1 MTRLNEGGNRVPFK
15 DPHSYAD
22 LTQGRIAHVDFD
34 IQVDFTHRVLT
45 IEAMYHF
52 DQPIRDSL
60 FLDTRSLT
68 IERITTGGRDLAWDL
83 DRQDP
88 ILGERL
94 HIRKLDGATELT
106 IKLHTTPG
114 STALQWLTPKQ
125 TAGGEHP
132 FLYSQCQSI
141 HARSIFPCQDTPSV
155 RFTYRARMQVPSP
168 LIGVMAAASLG
179 TEQQNANMLH
189 SFEMNQPI
197 PSYLFALAAGDLAF
211 KKLGPRTG
219 IYAEPVTIDAAAWE
233 FAENEQKLTLGE
245 GLFGPYL
252 WERYDAIIMPPSF
265 PYGGMEN
272 PRLTFMSTIFI
283 MGDRSWTSII
293 SHELAHSWTG
303 NLVTNATWD
312 HFWLNEGWT
321 VYAEM
326 RITEALEG
334 REAAALETVNDAKIL
349 QEEMEHFGMQSPITC
364 LRTSLEGIDP
374 DEVFSRIPYYKGFL
388 FIRQLEHAV
397 GRERFDAFT
406 KKYIQTFQFQSLT
419 SEGFVEFLEQELP
432 QALEH
437 VDIQAW
443 IYEPGLPEGAL
454 DLDSSLHAEALAA
467 CDQYLQGEKLSKQ
480 QIAKW
485 RSGQVYAF
493 LLALPERIPTE
504 DCAFLDDLFEF
515 EARWNCSLRTM
526 FLALCLRS
534 GYREIMPRVEHFVE
548 TFGRGTYLTKIFRNL
563 IAEHWTR
570 PRVRPL
576 FERVRERHHPVVIAN
591 LEKMLIKANL

>member
-1 MTRLNEGGNRVPFK
+1 MPLR
-15 DPHSYAD
+15 DPHSFAN
-22 LTQGRIAHVDFD
+22 LSQGRITHIDFD
-34 IQVDFTHRVLT
+34 IQVDFTRKELA
-45 IEAMYHF
+45 IEATYAF
-52 DQPIRDSL
+52 DQPIHDAF
-60 FLDTRSLT
+60 FLDTRALT
-68 IERITTGGRDLAWDL
+68 IERIYTGERDLAWEL
-83 DRQDP
+83 DKQDP

-94 HIRKLDGATELT
+94 HVRKLDSATEMT
-106 IKLHTTPG
+106 IELRTAPG

-141 HARSIFPCQDTPSV
+141 HARSIFPCQDTPLV
-155 RFTYRARMQVPSP
+155 RFTYHAKMQVPPP

-179 TEQQNANMLH
+179 VEDQTGRRIH
-189 SFEMNQPI
+189 SFAMKQPI

-219 IYAEPVTIDAAAWE
+219 IYAENETIDAAAWE
-233 FAENEQKLTLGE
+233 FAENEQKLKLGE

-252 WERYDAIIMPPSF
+252 WERYDAIVMPPSF

-303 NLVTNATWD
+303 NLVTNASWE

-334 REAAALETVNDAKIL
+334 RDVADLETVIYGKIL
-349 QEEMEHFGMQSPITC
+349 QEELELFGMQSPITC
-364 LRTSLEGIDP
+364 LKTSLEGIDP

-419 SEGFVEFLEQELP
+419 SEGFVTFLEKELP
-432 QALEH
+432 QAFDH
-437 VDIQAW
+437 VDVQAW
-443 IYEPGLPEGAL
+443 IYAPGLPEGAL
-454 DLDSSLHAEALAA
+454 DLNSSLHDDALDA
-467 CDQYLQGEKLSKQ
+467 CEQYLQGKPLSKQ
-480 QIAKW
+480 QITKW

-493 LLALPERIPTE
+493 LLALPERITAE
-504 DCAFLDDLFEF
+504 DCAVLDALFEF
-515 EARWNCSLRTM
+515 ESQWNCSLRTM
-526 FLALCLRS
+526 FLVLGIRS
-534 GYREIMPRVEHFVE
+534 GYREIMPRVERFVQ

-563 IAEHWTR
+563 VAEHWTR
-570 PRVRPL
+570 PQVRPL
-576 FERVRERHHPVVIAN
+576 FERIRERHHPVVITN
-591 LEKMLIKANL
+591 LEKMLANANL